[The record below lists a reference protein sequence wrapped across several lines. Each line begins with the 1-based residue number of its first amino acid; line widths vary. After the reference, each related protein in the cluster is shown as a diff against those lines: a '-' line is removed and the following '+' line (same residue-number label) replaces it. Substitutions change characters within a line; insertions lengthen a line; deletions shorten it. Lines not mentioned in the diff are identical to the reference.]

1 MPALRGVF
9 HEAGVLDDGV
19 LSQQTWSRF
28 ERVMNSKVQGAWH
41 LHELTRDL
49 PLDFFVLFSSAAA
62 VLGSAGQAN
71 YAAANSFL
79 DGLAQYRRSIGLPA
93 TSINWGAWSE
103 VGMASRGSSRRG
115 ARAAN
120 SIHPTEGMQ
129 ILEKLI
135 HRQSAQVVALPMD
148 WNRIAGKPIQPILR
162 QIVKVKEQPRSSVP
176 VGQMLEQIRVLPAH
190 EQIEAF
196 HEYAKQQVINILG
209 LNSLQ
214 SFNSDRALT
223 DLGLDSL
230 MAVELK
236 NKIEGDLR
244 MNIPVTYF
252 LEGVTVAALS
262 KKLHEQFSERDGSVR
277 SSDQTVDAEK
287 AKELLSN
294 LDRLS
299 EDEVDSL
306 IGNLLASNEDS

>member
-1 MPALRGVF
+1 M
-9 HEAGVLDDGV
+9 D
-19 LSQQTWSRF
+19 
-28 ERVMNSKVQGAWH
+28 SKVLGAWH
-41 LHELTRDL
+41 LHELTQKL

-79 DGLAQYRRSIGLPA
+79 DGLAHYRKSIGLPA

-103 VGMASRGSSRRG
+103 VGMAAALENRSPNRRG
-115 ARAAN
+115 ARTAD
-120 SIHPTEGMQ
+120 SIHPIEGMQ
-129 ILEKLI
+129 VLEKLI
-135 HRQSAQVVALPMD
+135 HRPAAQVVVLPTD
-148 WNRIAGKPIQPILR
+148 WKRVAGTQIQPILR
-162 QIVKVKEQPRSSVP
+162 QIVKVKEQPRSSMP
-176 VGQMLEQIRVLPAH
+176 VGQMIEQIKALPSN
-190 EQIEAF
+190 EQIDAF

-262 KKLHEQFSERDGSVR
+262 KKLHQEFSERDGSVR
-277 SSDQTVDAEK
+277 SSDQTVDSEK